1 MFFNLDATY
10 FMVLLLII
18 FVKIISEPNSM
29 VFSEIYSSLPNIAEE
44 IAMDQNIVV
53 FFSNIVLGKRKKHRY
68 NFKKCCQYIQIMN

>member
-18 FVKIISEPNSM
+18 FVKIISEPNLM

-53 FFSNIVLGKRKKHRY
+53 FFFKHRVR
-68 NFKKCCQYIQIMN
+68 